1 MSEDYLAEVEKQWLE
16 EWRKQEAIREEVEP
30 YIKEAKLRGDT
41 YVKIALH
48 IQKKYPEITESLV
61 SKWGR
66 KMLGSMQDYAKNEDG
81 SLYQNVFYLR
91 VDKKTYDA
99 FQEARKRLQVDLGM
113 DYAPTDRATIMD
125 LINKC

>member
-30 YIKEAKLRGDT
+30 YIKEAKLRGAT
-41 YVKIALH
+41 YSKIALH
-48 IQKKYPEITESLV
+48 IQKQHPQITESMV

-66 KMLGSMQDYAKNEDG
+66 NMLGSMRDYSKNEDG

-99 FQEARKRLQVDLGM
+99 FQKARERLQVDLKRE
-113 DYAPTDRATIMD
+113 YQPTDRETIMD